1 MKPSS
6 WRTTILGIASIA
18 AAVLNA
24 LILYMKGQ
32 PVDVGATLAAVMSG
46 WALIHAQDS
55 ASLPN

>member
-24 LILYMKGQ
+24 GILYLKGQ
-32 PVDVGATLAAVMSG
+32 QVDVGTTLAAIMSG
-46 WALIHAQDS
+46 WALIHAADS
-55 ASLPN
+55 AAIK